1 MTVMVRSI
9 ESRDEP
15 RWSDAVR
22 SYFLTM
28 TSGPPVPAVRS

>member
-9 ESRDEP
+9 EP
-15 RWSDAVR
+15 RWRDALR

>member
-1 MTVMVRSI
+1 MTMMLRTI
-9 ESRDEP
+9 EARDEP
-15 RWSDAVR
+15 HWRAALR